1 VSRRP
6 PAVVLVGPPAA
17 GKSTLGELVA
27 ARLGVPFV
35 DIDEVGDRYYAEAGW
50 SVARLVERVAVVG
63 RLAAEREWEPARAH
77 AVRRVLADHPGA
89 VVSLGAGHT
98 AFTDPGHL
106 ATVRAAL
113 ADVPHVVLVLPSA
126 DRDAALAELRR
137 RCVATKGTDWVRDG
151 HDLLAAWL
159 DDPGTRSL
167 ATSTFVT
174 GVRRPSLAAAHL
186 TDLLE
191 ERPLRPSDGPGFG

>member
-1 VSRRP
+1 LCSCKRPAGEATPRSDDTAVERVRRNS
-6 PAVVLVGPPAA
+6 GP
-17 GKSTLGELVA
+17 LA

-35 DIDEVGDRYYAEAGW
+35 DVDEVEDRYYAE
-50 SVARLVERVAVVG
+50 
-63 RLAAEREWEPARAH
+63 
-77 AVRRVLADHPGA
+77 
-89 VVSLGAGHT
+89 GAGHT
-98 AFTDPGHL
+98 AFTDRGHL

-191 ERPLRPSDGPGFG
+191 ERPLRPSDGPGLG